1 MLLQKTRALI
11 DRRPHTSLRLA
22 PQTAPVVRRLP
33 EPAPEPRDLL
43 PWADPYIASLHRQ
56 NERQMEQQRER
67 HLLRRPDR
75 RIVRAR

>member
-1 MLLQKTRALI
+1 MLLQTMRAVV
-11 DRRPHTSLRLA
+11 DRRPNTSLRLA
-22 PQTAPVVRRLP
+22 PQTMPVVRRLP
-33 EPAPEPRDLL
+33 EPTPGPRDLL

-67 HLLRRPDR
+67 HLVRRPDR